1 MRILILQDGLYEYLA
16 HVVKAYANGGIDPE
30 EGQALYFLDKAVNG
44 AQKVDEGSAARINL
58 SLAGD
63 AGTTTGKAVEEGLRP
78 PGQPV
83 HPEPDEGPP
92 DQ

>member
-30 EGQALYFLDKAVNG
+30 EGQALYFLAKAVNG
-44 AQKVDEGSAARINL
+44 AQKVDEGSAAMINL
-58 SLAGD
+58 SLAGE
-63 AGTTTGKAVEEGLRP
+63 AAQAKKVAEGGPRP
-78 PGQPV
+78 EGQPD
-83 HPEPDEGPP
+83 HDPGPDEGPP